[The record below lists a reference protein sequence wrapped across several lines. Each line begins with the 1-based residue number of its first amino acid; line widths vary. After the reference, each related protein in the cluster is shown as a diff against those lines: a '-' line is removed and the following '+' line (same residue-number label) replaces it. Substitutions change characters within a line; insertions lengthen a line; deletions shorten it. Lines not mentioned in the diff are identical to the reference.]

1 MNGYPG
7 AKAGAGVR
15 QQIISL
21 MPPHETYVEPF
32 FGSGQIFYAKKPA
45 EYSIVADRDE
55 GLIRMHARQ
64 ARPRTAYLVADA
76 LELLPSLKL
85 TRRDLV
91 YLDPP
96 YHPAARSRAKIY
108 RYELDTRAHSRLLAM
123 VDALPCNVILSGYNC
138 AAYERALGDWY
149 RLDYGTMTRGGP
161 RVESAWCNFTPYRAM
176 HDVRFVGSNFRERER
191 IKRKRARWVSRF
203 KAMPPAE
210 RNCIAEALRDAEASI
225 AAAGGE
231 DLIAAGG
238 GSRSTIRAHDREHR
252 Q

>member
-21 MPPHETYVEPF
+21 MPPHQVYVEPF
-32 FGSGQIFYAKKPA
+32 LGSGQIFYAKKPA
-45 EYSIVADRDE
+45 EYSIVADLDA
-55 GLIRMHARQ
+55 GLIRGHIERR
-64 ARPRTAYLVADA
+64 RPRTVYLVADA

-108 RYELDTRAHSRLLAM
+108 RHELDARAHSRLLAM
-123 VDALPCNVILSGYNC
+123 VDRLSCNVILSGYNC
-138 AAYERALGDWY
+138 EAYDRALSGWH

-161 RVESAWCNFTPYRAM
+161 RVESAWCNFTPYLAM
-176 HDVRFVGSNFRERER
+176 HDVRFVGANFRERER
-191 IKRKRARWVSRF
+191 IKRKRSRWVSRF

-210 RNCIAEALRDAEASI
+210 RNCIAEALREAEASI

-231 DLIAAGG
+231 DRIAAGG
-238 GSRSTIRAHDREHR
+238 ANRSPLPRDRAHRPS
-252 Q
+252 